1 MTRPSLLRALLLLSA
16 TVTSAGELVAQ
27 PAASVAVPA
36 RREFAHGETIVMEY
50 HAASGF
56 GAVELRPVLLSE
68 SPEVRLRA
76 LFKFRGRAPKTLPD
90 AVTLA
95 IVSSGEKMRFS
106 AKPRVSL
113 LLDDGRRLPAGA
125 AIRQVVRNST
135 GVTETVAAM
144 VPRAQ
149 FLRLLMAREPA
160 LVVDGAIIP
169 IGPDAAEALR
179 DLASRMSPSGYAA
192 ANRSHIV
199 TERTQG
205 MTVRKTEYE
214 HQDVDSMAFPRVFT
228 PRLPLPKGV
237 PSEMRRVLVEY
248 VVDSTGRVDMAT
260 FRGHSP
266 QKDAVFLEQLR
277 VIMPSW
283 EFTPAKVGGR
293 PVRQIMRQAVVF
305 APAP

>member
-1 MTRPSLLRALLLLSA
+1 MIRTVFALSLCLTLGALNPSGVAHAQSRAS
-16 TVTSAGELVAQ
+16 TSIPE
-27 PAASVAVPA
+27 
-36 RREFAHGETIVMEY
+36 RRVFEHGESIVMEY

-76 LFKFRGRAPKTLPD
+76 LFKFRGRAPKTPPD
-90 AVTLA
+90 AVSLA
-95 IVSSGEKMRFS
+95 IVSSGDRARFS

-113 LLDDGRRLPAGA
+113 LLDDGRRVPAGA
-125 AIRQVVRNST
+125 AIRQVVRNSS

-149 FLRLLMAREPA
+149 FLRLVMAREPA

-192 ANRSHIV
+192 ANRAHIV

-214 HQDVDSMAFPRVFT
+214 HQDVDSMARPRVFT

-237 PSEMRRVLVEY
+237 PPETRRVLVEY

-266 QKDAVFLEQLR
+266 QLDAVFLDQLR
-277 VIMPSW
+277 VVMPSW